1 MHKQGELVSAAIMYL
16 LRVANG
22 SNDEANGS
30 KTNESVT
37 PLLVTELAALL
48 DKYARPTRR
57 ESSSLTTYWSESTES
72 SG

>member
-48 DKYARPTRR
+48 DKYARPT
-57 ESSSLTTYWSESTES
+57 
-72 SG
+72 SGERVLH